1 MIRRMRTARVWFI
14 VALAC
19 FATFSA
25 SDRVRAAEF
34 TETGKIESAVVFKD
48 RALVKRSAKVEFDQG
63 SHTLVMSGIPASADE
78 RTARISG
85 SATSAM
91 TIVGVRF
98 APVELSKPADPREA
112 AVADKIEK
120 LQRDIKKLDYKIN
133 ARKEQ
138 LEFIEKLTGGEK
150 KSSSQIPLHKPTI
163 QDLEKLM
170 DFIYTRGADAG
181 GAIFEA
187 QGEQEKIK
195 KEIDRLQRE
204 LSHMRA
210 RQSKGY
216 KNIIVEFRADA
227 KGKGT
232 FTAELSVPDAGWEPF
247 YTARAD
253 TAKNEIHVSFS
264 ALVRQRTGEDWDGV
278 KLTLST
284 ASPGMWMSAPEIQP
298 WVISPARPMPSRH
311 ALLAPAPLAAVPVQ
325 QAMKEK
331 AMMKDE
337 AGDEQMAE
345 APATVEYSVAARD
358 VTATSFEAPGK
369 AGVKSGGEKTRV
381 SVGEI
386 VFKAEWA
393 YYTVPKLYPRVYL
406 RGKFVNSTET
416 PMPAGDVQALA
427 GDSFAG
433 MGRMKPLAPGQE
445 ATMDFGVDEGF
456 KVERKLVKK
465 ETGRDGI
472 VTKRSSA
479 RYIYETTVESH
490 KPGPV
495 TLELEDQLPL
505 PSDEAIKIEDIVLKP
520 KPDKRDERNKLTWN
534 VPFAPNEKKTV
545 RMEFTVEYPR
555 EMNITGLYE

>member
-1 MIRRMRTARVWFI
+1 MLTTRILSAT
-14 VALAC
+14 ALAFLAAFC
-19 FATFSA
+19 ASNTATA
-25 SDRVRAAEF
+25 TEF

-63 SHTLVMSGIPASADE
+63 PHTLVISGIPASADE

-85 SATSAM
+85 TATSAM

-98 APVELSKPADPREA
+98 APVELSKPADPKEA
-112 AVADKIEK
+112 AVTDKIEK

-138 LEFIEKLTGGEK
+138 LGFIEKLTGGEK
-150 KSSSQIPLHKPTI
+150 KSSSQIPLHRPAI

-170 DFIYTRGADAG
+170 DFIYTRGSEAG

-187 QGEQEKIK
+187 QGEQDKIK

-216 KNIIVEFRADA
+216 KNIIVEFRSDA

-247 YTARAD
+247 YVAKAD
-253 TAKNEIHVSFS
+253 AAKNEVRVSFS

-298 WVISPARPMPSRH
+298 WVISPARPMPPTRH
-311 ALLAPAPLAAVPVQ
+311 AFQPQALAMAPAP
-325 QAMKEK
+325 QAMAKKSEMK
-331 AMMKDE
+331 AEAMDE
-337 AGDEQMAE
+337 LAE
-345 APATVEYSVAARD
+345 APATVEYAVAARD
-358 VTATSFEAPGK
+358 VTATSFEAPGR

-381 SVGEI
+381 NVGEL
-386 VFKAEWA
+386 VFKAEWS
-393 YYTVPKLYPRVYL
+393 YYTVPKLYPRTYL
-406 RGKFVNSTET
+406 RGKFVNATET
-416 PMPAGDVQALA
+416 PLPAGDVQALA

-445 ATMDFGVDEGF
+445 MTMDFGVDEGF
-456 KVERKLVKK
+456 KLERKLIKK
-465 ETGRDGI
+465 ETGREGI

-490 KPGPV
+490 KPSPV
-495 TLELEDQLPL
+495 TVELEDQLPL

-534 VPFAPNEKKTV
+534 VPLAPNEKKTV

-555 EMNITGLYE
+555 DMNITGLYE

>member
-1 MIRRMRTARVWFI
+1 MSVHISFI
-14 VALAC
+14 AAFVCLLA
-19 FATFSA
+19 FSA
-25 SDRVRAAEF
+25 SNPATAAEF
-34 TETGKIESAVVFKD
+34 SETGKIESAIVFND

-63 SHTLVMSGIPASADE
+63 SHTLVISGVPASADE

-85 SATSAM
+85 SATTPM

-98 APVELSKPADPREA
+98 APVEISRPADPKEA
-112 AVADKIEK
+112 AVTEKIEK
-120 LQRDIKKLDYKIN
+120 LQRDIKKLDYRIN

-138 LEFIEKLTGGEK
+138 LGFIGKLTGGEK
-150 KSSSQIPLHKPTI
+150 KSSSQIPLHKPAI

-170 DFIYTRGADAG
+170 DFIYARGAEAG
-181 GAIFEA
+181 GAIFDA
-187 QGEQEKIK
+187 QVEQEKIK

-253 TAKNEIHVSFS
+253 TAKNEIRISFS

-298 WVISPARPMPSRH
+298 WVISPVRPMPSRR
-311 ALLAPAPLAAVPVQ
+311 ALQSPAPAMAPAP
-325 QAMKEK
+325 QAMGEQALMK
-331 AMMKDE
+331 AE
-337 AGDEQMAE
+337 AFDEQAE
-345 APATVEYSVAARD
+345 APATVEYAVAAHD

-369 AGVKSGGEKTRV
+369 AGVKSGGDKTRV

-386 VFKAEWA
+386 VFKAEWS
-393 YYTVPKLYPRVYL
+393 YFTVPKLYPRVYL
-406 RGKFVNSTET
+406 RGKFVNTTET
-416 PMPAGDVQALA
+416 PLPAGEVQALA

-445 ATMDFGVDEGF
+445 ANMDFGVDEGF

-472 VTKRSSA
+472 VTKRNSV
-479 RYIYETTVESH
+479 RYIYETVIESH
-490 KPGPV
+490 KPTPV
-495 TLELEDQLPL
+495 TVELEDQLPL

-520 KPDKRDERNKLTWN
+520 KPDKRDERNILKWN
-534 VPFAPNEKKTV
+534 VPLAPNEKKMV

-555 EMNITGLYE
+555 EMNITGLLE

>member
-1 MIRRMRTARVWFI
+1 MLIARIPFI
-14 VALAC
+14 PAVACLAAFC
-19 FATFSA
+19 A
-25 SDRVRAAEF
+25 SNMAIAAEF
-34 TETGKIESAVVFKD
+34 AENGKIESAVVFKD
-48 RALVKRSAKVEFDQG
+48 RALVKRSARVEFEQG
-63 SHTLVMSGIPASADE
+63 SHTLVIGGIPASADE

-98 APVELSKPADPREA
+98 APVELARPADPKEA
-112 AVADKIEK
+112 AVTEKIEK

-138 LEFIEKLTGGEK
+138 LGFIEKLTGGEK
-150 KSSSQIPLHKPTI
+150 KSSSQIPLHRPAM

-170 DFIYTRGADAG
+170 DFIYARGSEAG
-181 GAIFEA
+181 SAIFEA
-187 QGEQEKIK
+187 QVEQEKIK

-204 LSHMRA
+204 LSHMRS

-232 FTAELSVPDAGWEPF
+232 FTAELSVPDTGWEPF
-247 YTARAD
+247 YTTRAD
-253 TAKNEIHVSFS
+253 TAKNEIRVSFS

-298 WVISPARPMPSRH
+298 WVISPLQPVARSRRL
-311 ALLAPAPLAAVPVQ
+311 AAPAPAMAPAP

-331 AMMKDE
+331 AALKDE
-337 AGDEQMAE
+337 VMDEQQAE
-345 APATVEYSVAARD
+345 APATVDYATSTRD
-358 VTATSFEAPGK
+358 VTATSFEAPGR
-369 AGVKSGGEKTRV
+369 AGVKSGGGKTRV
-381 SVGEI
+381 SVAEI
-386 VFKAEWA
+386 PFKAEWS
-393 YYTVPKLYPRVYL
+393 YYAVPKLYPRVYL
-406 RGKFVNSTET
+406 RGKFVNTTDT
-416 PMPAGDVQALA
+416 PLPAGDVQALA
-427 GDSFAG
+427 GDSLAG
-433 MGRMKPLAPGQE
+433 MGWMKPVAPGQE

-472 VTKRSSA
+472 VTKRNSV
-479 RYIYETTVESH
+479 RYIYETTIESH
-490 KPGPV
+490 KQIPITV
-495 TLELEDQLPL
+495 ELADQLPL
-505 PSDEAIKIEDIVLKP
+505 SSDETIKIEDIVLKP
-520 KPDKRDERNKLTWN
+520 KPDKRDERNILTWN
-534 VPFAPNEKKTV
+534 VQLAPNEKKAV

-555 EMNITGLYE
+555 EMNITGLFE

>member
-1 MIRRMRTARVWFI
+1 MTTRVPFITAFVCLS
-14 VALAC
+14 V
-19 FATFSA
+19 FSA
-25 SDRVRAAEF
+25 SNIATAAEF
-34 TETGKIESAVVFKD
+34 TETGKIESAVVFSD

-63 SHTLVMSGIPASADE
+63 SHTLVISGIPASADE

-85 SATSAM
+85 TATSAM

-98 APVELSKPADPREA
+98 APVELSKPADHKEA
-112 AVADKIEK
+112 AVTDKIEK
-120 LQRDIKKLDYKIN
+120 LQRDIKKLDYKIS

-138 LEFIEKLTGGEK
+138 LGFIEKLTGGEK
-150 KSSSQIPLHKPTI
+150 KSSSQIPLHRPAI

-170 DFIYTRGADAG
+170 DFIYTRGAEAG

-187 QGEQEKIK
+187 QGEQDKIK

-247 YTARAD
+247 YIARAD
-253 TAKNEIHVSFS
+253 SAKNEVRVSFS

-298 WVISPARPMPSRH
+298 WVISPARPPSRQ
-311 ALLAPAPLAAVPVQ
+311 AFLAQAPAMAAAPR
-325 QAMKEK
+325 AMSEK
-331 AMMKDE
+331 SAKKAEAMD
-337 AGDEQMAE
+337 DLSLE

-381 SVGEI
+381 NVGEL
-386 VFKAEWA
+386 VFKAEWS
-393 YYTVPKLYPRVYL
+393 YYTVPKLYPRTYL

-416 PMPAGDVQALA
+416 PLPAGDVQALA

-445 ATMDFGVDEGF
+445 TTMDFGVDEGF

-495 TLELEDQLPL
+495 TVELEDQLPL
-505 PSDEAIKIEDIVLKP
+505 PSDEAIKMEDIVLKP

-534 VPFAPNEKKTV
+534 VPLAPNEKKTV

-555 EMNITGLYE
+555 DMNITGLYE